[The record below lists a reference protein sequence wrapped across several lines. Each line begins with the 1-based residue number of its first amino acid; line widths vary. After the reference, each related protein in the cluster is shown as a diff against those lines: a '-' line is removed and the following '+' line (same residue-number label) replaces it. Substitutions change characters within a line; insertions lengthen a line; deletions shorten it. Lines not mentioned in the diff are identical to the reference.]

1 MNSLVFGSSILA
13 AFLGGGLALLAPCC
27 ITFLLPAYFAS
38 AFRQRRS
45 LLAMTF
51 VFSAGIAMVLVPIA
65 LGLAALSSFFSR
77 YHREFNIAGGAFLMV
92 LGLLALA
99 GKGMM
104 PMLRPALDLKRQDP
118 LAVLGLGMFSG
129 VASSC
134 CTPVLAGV
142 FTLAAL
148 SPSLVQASLVS
159 LAYVA
164 GMVFPMLILAYMW
177 DERGWTNR
185 GLLAG
190 TRLVL
195 RLGPW
200 RAVIHSTNLVA
211 GLLFLAMGGIVF
223 AFGISGGSVYAPAWQ
238 TALSTWLSRT
248 VQALLLRLAPA
259 MEAALG
265 GAILLLIVLLAL
277 RANRRSRR
285 QNRADRQPASAVSET
300 LEL

>member
-1 MNSLVFGSSILA
+1 MSSLVFGSSLLA
-13 AFLGGGLALLAPCC
+13 AFLGGGVALLAPCC

-51 VFSAGIAMVLVPIA
+51 VFGAGIALVLVPIA
-65 LGLAALSSFFSR
+65 LGLAALASFFSR
-77 YHREFNIAGGAFLMV
+77 YHREFNIAGGALLMV

-104 PMLRPALDLKRQDP
+104 PMLRPSLDLQRRDP

-164 GMVFPMLILAYMW
+164 GMVSPMLILAYVW
-177 DERGWTNR
+177 DERGWPSS

-190 TRLVL
+190 KWLVL

-200 RAVIHSTNLVA
+200 RAAVHSTNLAA
-211 GLLFLAMGGIVF
+211 GLLFLAMGAIVF
-223 AFGISGGSVYAPAWQ
+223 AFGVTGGSVYAPAWQ
-238 TALSTWLSRT
+238 TALNVWLSRT
-248 VQALLLRLAPA
+248 AQTFLRWLAPAAESAPGGALLLVVL
-259 MEAALG
+259 
-265 GAILLLIVLLAL
+265 LLAL
-277 RANRRSRR
+277 RAFRRTRREREDVRRS
-285 QNRADRQPASAVSET
+285 AAVPEVP
-300 LEL
+300 EP